1 VLIVLT
7 GGVRSGKTS
16 LAVALARRS
25 PAPVVYLATCPRID
39 GDDEFADRIDAH
51 RAERPEGWATVEA
64 EYALGEAITE
74 VADGAFLVVDC
85 LTTWVGNR
93 FYGGD
98 DEPAV
103 LAASD
108 RALAAAADRSG
119 DTVVVTNEVGLGIV
133 PADRGSRA
141 YRDTL
146 GRVNQA
152 WVGRA
157 DRALLLVAGRALPLH
172 DPDDLLG

>member
-1 VLIVLT
+1 
-7 GGVRSGKTS
+7 
-16 LAVALARRS
+16 
-25 PAPVVYLATCPRID
+25 
-39 GDDEFADRIDAH
+39 
-51 RAERPEGWATVEA
+51 
-64 EYALGEAITE
+64 
-74 VADGAFLVVDC
+74 
-85 LTTWVGNR
+85 VGNR

-133 PADRGSRA
+133 PADRESRA